1 METVRIASAKSAFRG
16 NGTSKLMKVIVP
28 GPLRSYTSDRSE
40 VGASGATLSA
50 VLDDLDRQFPGMR
63 FRMIDEQDRIR
74 EHVRLF
80 VNGELAQDLGV
91 TTKPDDQ
98 VQIICAISGGNDWA
112 SNSVQ

>member
-1 METVRIASAKSAFRG
+1 
-16 NGTSKLMKVIVP
+16 MKVIVP
-28 GPLRSYTSDRSE
+28 GPLRSYTNNRSE